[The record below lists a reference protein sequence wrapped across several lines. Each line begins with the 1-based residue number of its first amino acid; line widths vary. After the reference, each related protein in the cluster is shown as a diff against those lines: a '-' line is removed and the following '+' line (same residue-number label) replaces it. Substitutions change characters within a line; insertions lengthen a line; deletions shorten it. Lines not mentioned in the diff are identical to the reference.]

1 MPARRKSKVQNVSRV
16 AGQLG
21 YGKDWRNLSYWI
33 IQFWKPNHVPQ
44 SFMELPHDDLTK
56 IAHDF
61 VQQKGSEYWNGTNP
75 LSPVL
80 PQDFEFIKTSVTEIL
95 RRQQRN
101 QNDRAARR
109 RNETKSA
116 RLCTQHS
123 DDYDDA
129 EFEEDPATGTHQE
142 GATSLPSAAR
152 SIGPELRAI
161 WVEQPTMGTHGSS
174 IQTHSSLPV
183 GSDPHDRDGACLSI
197 TSANARAVH
206 PQRYCGSRSI
216 RPNGNHRRLQPNYVR
231 HSSGECET
239 RPLSK
244 EVQRG
249 EPVLYDVL
257 DQLYSLERGKAAQF
271 LPEVLD
277 MMQFERARVKMKQRR
292 AVTETDKI
300 VARAEA
306 NLLRELCEK
315 IQDVGGSL
323 GSKLVKEY
331 ETTN

>member
-1 MPARRKSKVQNVSRV
+1 MPVRRKAKVKNVSLV
-16 AGQLG
+16 AGHLD
-21 YGKDWRNLSYWI
+21 YRKDWKILSNGI
-33 IQFWKPNHVPQ
+33 IQFWKSDYLQ
-44 SFMELPHDDLTK
+44 QDFMKLSHDDLTK
-56 IAHDF
+56 IAHKF
-61 VQQKGSEYWNGTNP
+61 VQQKGHEYWNGIDSRIAI
-75 LSPVL
+75 SPKNS
-80 PQDFEFIKTSVTEIL
+80 EFIEANVTEIL

-101 QNDRAARR
+101 QNDRAARK
-109 RNETKSA
+109 RNETKLA
-116 RLCTQHS
+116 FV
-123 DDYDDA
+123 DYDDA
-129 EFEEDPATGTHQE
+129 EFEEDPATGAHQE
-142 GATSLPSAAR
+142 GATSLLSAAR

-174 IQTHSSLPV
+174 IQTHSSLSV
-183 GSDPHDRDGACLSI
+183 GSDPHDRNGACLSI

-239 RPLSK
+239 RPRSTK
-244 EVQRG
+244 VQTG
-249 EPVLYDVL
+249 EPVLYDL
-257 DQLYSLERGKAAQF
+257 LGQLRSLERGNAPQF
-271 LPEVLD
+271 LQEALD
-277 MMQFERARVKMKQRR
+277 MMQSERARVKMKQRR